1 MFLFFFVLSPPGSGG
16 HGIFGAPHPFVSRY
30 FSENL
35 HTFTKVEL
43 PAVFRKVSCKFII
56 TNHDQCTV
64 TVHQI
69 KTSNCALW
77 WTAPSVLPHTV
88 CATAGSACS
97 DLLQQHRPLKCVCC
111 RVLDLNVSRLSLCG
125 VYKQERK
132 SPSVNCLFVFCSVK
146 TNKRFICIDKR
157 WRGSTGGLLFCCRGR

>member
-1 MFLFFFVLSPPGSGG
+1 MINVQLQFTRLELIIVPFDGPSPQYCPTLSVPRP
-16 HGIFGAPHPFVSRY
+16 
-30 FSENL
+30 
-35 HTFTKVEL
+35 
-43 PAVFRKVSCKFII
+43 
-56 TNHDQCTV
+56 
-64 TVHQI
+64 
-69 KTSNCALW
+69 
-77 WTAPSVLPHTV
+77 
-88 CATAGSACS
+88 GSACS

-157 WRGSTGGLLFCCRGR
+157 RRGSTGGLLFCFVGADKVGIRVLGAGFGSTLELLFKASERIPARVIYKGTAVELKRKLRKGQRNR